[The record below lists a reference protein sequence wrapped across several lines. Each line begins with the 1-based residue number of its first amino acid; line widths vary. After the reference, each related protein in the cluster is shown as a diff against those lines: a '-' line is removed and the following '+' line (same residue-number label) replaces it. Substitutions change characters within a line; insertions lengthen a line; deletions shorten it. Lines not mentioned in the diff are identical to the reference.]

1 MSKLVGANL
10 TPAGGGGL
18 PSAGTTT
25 TAPHVPKEKT
35 SIIWLN
41 AARDGVT
48 VEGRCALGG
57 DVVPVRGTSFIST
70 ETLSPATVSWLRL
83 LPSGVALTGDIPDT
97 QYTGTTFAGR
107 DVVPSVMG
115 SVPPCQPQLLHQQ
128 LQQPVWGS
136 TMCIPRVFDLAR
148 LLGDACDYLRTGDLM
163 EYTPLAAADAIA
175 SAISTCPVGRHV
187 VLYAEVPA
195 AVPIALPVSYTH
207 LTLPTNREV

>member
-1 MSKLVGANL
+1 MC
-10 TPAGGGGL
+10 
-18 PSAGTTT
+18 
-25 TAPHVPKEKT
+25 
-35 SIIWLN
+35 WLN

-57 DVVPVRGTSFIST
+57 DVVPVRGASFICT

-115 SVPPCQPQLLHQQ
+115 SVSSMPATVIAPAATAASLGFYD
-128 LQQPVWGS
+128 VYS
-136 TMCIPRVFDLAR
+136 TGVDLAR

-175 SAISTCPVGRHV
+175 SAINTCPVGRHV

-195 AVPIALPVSYTH
+195 ALPIALHPVSLTCCPGPCH
-207 LTLPTNREV
+207 TLPFPMFTLLRCS